1 MQIPAELHTA
11 LDAQL
16 EGVPRGLLVERAERI
31 STLYRDS
38 TGSSIAI
45 RDATDALAYAITR
58 SPATYGAVRN
68 VLSRLT
74 ERNPAFTPKTV
85 LDLGA
90 GAGAA
95 SWAVSEAF
103 PQIARITQ
111 ADANLPLLGLGKA
124 LAQHSPVA
132 ALRNAAQITANLA
145 QSVPAEPADLILL
158 SYILAELPNES
169 AQSLLLAAWALTKS
183 VLVLVEPGT
192 PAGFRRILSARH
204 ILLGGGAHVLAPCP
218 HQHRCPLL
226 PPDWCHFAQRI
237 ERSRDH
243 RILKSADLPYEDEKF
258 SYLIAVRTA
267 HFKEAAQSRIL
278 ARPNRQ
284 SNSIT
289 LKLCQPTGAA
299 NLVSIQRRDKETF
312 QSAKKKEWGNEI

>member
-1 MQIPAELHTA
+1 MSDFVGSLKQVEQNSWQAA
-11 LDAQL
+11 
-16 EGVPRGLLVERAERI
+16 GLLSANGGRQMFDTVCKPRRFANEAA
-31 STLYRDS
+31 
-38 TGSSIAI
+38 GQ
-45 RDATDALAYAITR
+45 
-58 SPATYGAVRN
+58 
-68 VLSRLT
+68 
-74 ERNPAFTPKTV
+74 AF
-85 LDLGA
+85 
-90 GAGAA
+90 
-95 SWAVSEAF
+95 
-103 PQIARITQ
+103 
-111 ADANLPLLGLGKA
+111 
-124 LAQHSPVA
+124 
-132 ALRNAAQITANLA
+132 
-145 QSVPAEPADLILL
+145 
-158 SYILAELPNES
+158 
-169 AQSLLLAAWALTKS
+169 LAAWALTKS